1 MTPLIGLLVFAYFL
15 GGVPFGFLVA
25 KAKGIDLLKV
35 GSGNIG
41 ATNVKRALGTGWA
54 TAVFLMDMT
63 KGLIPALIARLMFTE
78 PVNGMDPQ
86 AIWFLAGMTAVVGH
100 AFSPFLKFKGGK
112 GVSTAMGAG
121 LGAAPLVALSGFALF
136 AVILVTV
143 QYMAIASIVG
153 VSSALLFGFLYPAT
167 SRQVLPLFGLVAI
180 AVIVLHR
187 KNLSRLFQGTEP
199 KFSFRKT

>member
-1 MTPLIGLLVFAYFL
+1 
-15 GGVPFGFLVA
+15 
-25 KAKGIDLLKV
+25 
-35 GSGNIG
+35 
-41 ATNVKRALGTGWA
+41 
-54 TAVFLMDMT
+54 
-63 KGLIPALIARLMFTE
+63 
-78 PVNGMDPQ
+78 
-86 AIWFLAGMTAVVGH
+86 
-100 AFSPFLKFKGGK
+100 
-112 GVSTAMGAG
+112 MGAG

-136 AVILVTV
+136 AVILLTV

-180 AVIVLHR
+180 AVIILHR